1 MCLREYDHQDELQH
15 HLAQE
20 KHFGLPDDR
29 SVWDQPGYVLK
40 STLPFNP
47 LTAPFQKVTFSLV

>member
-15 HLAQE
+15 HLFQE

-29 SVWDQPGYVLK
+29 SVWDQPGYVK
-40 STLPFNP
+40 KYFQRDNISTVFH
-47 LTAPFQKVTFSLV
+47 FSIL